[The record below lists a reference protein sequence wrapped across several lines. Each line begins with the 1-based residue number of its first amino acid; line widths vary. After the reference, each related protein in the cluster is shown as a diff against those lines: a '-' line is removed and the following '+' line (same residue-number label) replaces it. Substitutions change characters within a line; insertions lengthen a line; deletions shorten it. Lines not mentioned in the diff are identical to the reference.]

1 MPTYIRGCDAKSERS
16 VDQSWISLTKDR
28 SRVPLLPRPDAP
40 SEITALPEPYMLT
53 IQGGGRSIEMP
64 VDARG
69 GKANKRTNSSA
80 RITARQV
87 PGASPR
93 RRWQRA
99 LTAECVLGTPA
110 HGPAKRR
117 SEEHT
122 SELQSLRHLVCRL
135 L

>member
-40 SEITALPEPYMLT
+40 SEITALAEPYMLT

-93 RRWQRA
+93 R
-99 LTAECVLGTPA
+99 
-110 HGPAKRR
+110 

-122 SELQSLRHLVCRL
+122 SELQSRRDLVCRL
-135 L
+135 LLEKKK